1 MRNMLQGNS
10 RGKAAVAFCSPPP
23 PPRAPFFVP
32 LCFGCHGRLLQ
43 MRQLVGQY
51 GVGITEKD
59 LISHAQYP
67 KVFKVITTV
76 HVKQSG

>member
-1 MRNMLQGNS
+1 MRVRSCAPTAAAFFS
-10 RGKAAVAFCSPPP
+10 RRLRPCPLIVCGVDAV
-23 PPRAPFFVP
+23 
-32 LCFGCHGRLLQ
+32 LLSQ

-67 KVFKVITTV
+67 KVFKVTKV
-76 HVKQSG
+76 